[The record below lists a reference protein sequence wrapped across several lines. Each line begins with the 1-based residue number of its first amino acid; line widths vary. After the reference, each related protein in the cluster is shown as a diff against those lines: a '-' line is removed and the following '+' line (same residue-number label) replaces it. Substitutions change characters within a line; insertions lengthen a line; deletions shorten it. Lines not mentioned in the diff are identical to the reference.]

1 MATAEATTISRF
13 ANAGI
18 GFIVGEIMF
27 LAVAHACGGPP
38 WTIVAMVAFIALA
51 FSGPWVSTL
60 ALLAPGLLWLALFQF
75 TGNRELFFPYAMQ
88 LAAVVACRVGGGPGR
103 RLAGGGVVIAA
114 FLAIRV
120 AQQATP
126 LVSERVRRRVIRWFR
141 LAGLLDAAAAT
152 DMLAWENSGF
162 SIDAFRADHTHRPRR
177 AELFSELG
185 TPASILRPAAAES
198 PPGRGPMASSSS
210 RQLSSS
216 TGSPISCCRR
226 GSTGIAT
233 TGCLRR
239 ITS

>member
-18 GFIVGEIMF
+18 GFIVGEIVF

-75 TGNRELFFPYAMQ
+75 TGNRELFFPYAMH

-126 LVSERVRRRVIRWFR
+126 LVLAVELAVAAAILAATVVVRSR
-141 LAGLLDAAAAT
+141 LLPHLGVEAAIVATAGLAAYAG
-152 DMLAWENSGF
+152 LA
-162 SIDAFRADHTHRPRR
+162 
-177 AELFSELG
+177 L
-185 TPASILRPAAAES
+185 
-198 PPGRGPMASSSS
+198 
-210 RQLSSS
+210 
-216 TGSPISCCRR
+216 
-226 GSTGIAT
+226 
-233 TGCLRR
+233 
-239 ITS
+239 